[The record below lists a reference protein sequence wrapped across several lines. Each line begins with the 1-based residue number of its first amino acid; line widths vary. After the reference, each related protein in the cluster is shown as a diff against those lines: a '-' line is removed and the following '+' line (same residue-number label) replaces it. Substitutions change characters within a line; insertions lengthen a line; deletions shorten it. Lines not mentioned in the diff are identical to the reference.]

1 METLSEYTFNK
12 LAFVWRSAF
21 DTNGKRKTVIIGERN
36 DFCSLA
42 ATVRLTRAL
51 HGSASV

>member
-12 LAFVWRSAF
+12 LAFVRRSAF
-21 DTNGKRKTVIIGERN
+21 DANGKRKTVIIGERN
-36 DFCSLA
+36 DFRSLA

-51 HGSASV
+51 HG